1 MYTHTHTHILTYL
14 CVSCS
19 VSACWPFGRTC
30 AYTPYTRTLWCPCG
44 ASCGASEHVWSSYLR
59 GQTLTQSQNNSTT
72 TSSSLLVQVYTVGKE
87 ACDDLSRTRRTGT
100 LGCRRAPWDAP
111 SACPFLQMICRIYH
125 SRGSSPLDEWT
136 NIFFYCDVAF
146 AQTHPVRVWKYIY
159 WRTTFSCFAE
169 QRNIFMPLFYKNT
182 HLRIKNVT

>member
-1 MYTHTHTHILTYL
+1 MCDWALVQVCVWTCTWRNRVTNPSCLCYMYVCVCVCNALKWALRAHARLLTHL

-44 ASCGASEHVWSSYLR
+44 ASCGAAEHVWSSYLGR
-59 GQTLTQSQNNSTT
+59 QTLTQSQNNSTT
-72 TSSSLLVQVYTVGKE
+72 TSSSLLVQFTRWEKSNE

-111 SACPFLQMICRIYH
+111 SACPFLQTICRICH
-125 SRGSSPLDEWT
+125 SRGSSPLGEWT
-136 NIFFYCDVAF
+136 NIFF
-146 AQTHPVRVWKYIY
+146 
-159 WRTTFSCFAE
+159 
-169 QRNIFMPLFYKNT
+169 
-182 HLRIKNVT
+182 